1 MKITPEEAA
10 KLLLEQDNI
19 LILNH
24 AHPDGDTLGSGYAL
38 CRALLA
44 LGKHAAV
51 LCEDEVPRVFSFVQK
66 DMPKPDFEPDFVVA
80 VDIATV
86 KLMGDCVGERF
97 GARVDLC
104 IDHHYTNSMYA
115 KSVLLDDTA
124 AAACEIIFRLI
135 PLLGVEITPDMAE
148 CLYLGV
154 STDTGCF
161 RYSNV
166 TPNTLRTAASLMD
179 LGADCARIN
188 REVFETKSRSFA
200 ALERLALNSV
210 ELFFGGLFA
219 TVTVTQAMFRES
231 GASENEFDK
240 IAAIPRQ
247 IEGVLVGAAI
257 REQKNGTYKVSV
269 RTNPPMNAAE
279 ICGKMGGGGHPA
291 AAGCTLEGTLEENKA
306 TLMRFVEEALRS
318 ENELWNH

>member
-1 MKITPEEAA
+1 MKITLEEAA
-10 KLLLEQDNI
+10 KLLLERDHI

-38 CRALLA
+38 CRALLSI
-44 LGKHAAV
+44 GKKVAV
-51 LCEDEVPRVFSFVQK
+51 LCEDEIPKVFSFVKK
-66 DMPKPDFEPDFVVA
+66 DIPAMDFEPEFVVA

-86 KLMGDCVGERF
+86 KLMGEGVGKRF
-97 GARVDLC
+97 SESVDLC
-104 IDHHYTNSMYA
+104 IDHHFTNSMYA
-115 KSVLLDDTA
+115 DKVLLDDKA
-124 AAACEIIFRLI
+124 AAACEIVFRLI
-135 PLLGVEITPDMAE
+135 KALGVPITKEMAD

-166 TPNTLRTAASLMD
+166 TSATLRIAAELMD

-200 ALERLALNSV
+200 RLERLALNSV
-210 ELFFGGLFA
+210 QMHFDDLFA
-219 TVTVTQAMFRES
+219 TVTVTQDMFRES
-231 GASENEFDK
+231 GAGEDEFDR

-257 REQKNGTYKVSV
+257 REQKNGTYKMSI

-279 ICGKMGGGGHPA
+279 IASQMNGGGHPA
-291 AAGCTLEGTLEENKA
+291 AAGCTSEESLEKTKEILSEIVRKELQKA
-306 TLMRFVEEALRS
+306 GKL
-318 ENELWNH
+318 

>member
-1 MKITPEEAA
+1 MKITLDEAA

-44 LGKHAAV
+44 LGKKAAV
-51 LCEDEVPRVFSFVQK
+51 LCEDEIPKVFSFVSK
-66 DMPKPDFEPDFVVA
+66 GMPAPDFEPDYVVA

-97 GARVDLC
+97 GSRVDLC

-115 KSVLLDDTA
+115 ENVLLDDTA
-124 AAACEIIFRLI
+124 AAACEIMYKVIRK
-135 PLLGVEITPDMAE
+135 LGVEITPAMAE

-166 TPNTLRTAASLMD
+166 TSNTLRTAAELMD

-188 REVFETKSRSFA
+188 REVFETKSRPFA
-200 ALERLALNSV
+200 ALERMALNNV
-210 ELFFGGLFA
+210 ETHYDGLFA
-219 TVTVTQAMFRES
+219 TVLVTQEMFRES
-231 GASENEFDK
+231 GAMENEFDK
-240 IAAIPRQ
+240 IAGIPRQ

-279 ICGKMGGGGHPA
+279 ICGKMNGGGHPA
-291 AAGCTLEGTLEENKA
+291 AAGCTLDDTLENNKA
-306 TLMRFVEEALRS
+306 TLLKVVGEALRKAGKM
-318 ENELWNH
+318 E

>member
-1 MKITPEEAA
+1 MKITLEKAA
-10 KLLLEQDNI
+10 ELLLGQDNI

-38 CRALLA
+38 CRALHA
-44 LGKHAAV
+44 LGKNAAV
-51 LCEDEVPRVFSFVQK
+51 LCEDEIPKVFSFVAEGV
-66 DMPKPDFEPDFVVA
+66 PCPDFEPDFVVA

-97 GARVDLC
+97 GARVNLC

-115 KSVLLDDTA
+115 ENVLLDDTA
-124 AAACEIIFRLI
+124 AAACEIMFRLI
-135 PLLGVEITPDMAE
+135 RALGVEITPVMAE

-166 TPNTLRTAASLMD
+166 TSNTLRTAAELMD

-200 ALERLALNSV
+200 SLERMALNSV
-210 ELFFGGLFA
+210 ESYYDGMFA
-219 TVTVTQAMFRES
+219 AVLVTQAMFRES

-279 ICGKMGGGGHPA
+279 ICAQMNGGGHPA
-291 AAGCTLEGTLEENKA
+291 AAGCTLEGTIEENRQ
-306 TLMRFVEEALRS
+306 TLLRIVGTALR
-318 ENELWNH
+318 NAGKLN

>member
-1 MKITPEEAA
+1 MKLTVDEAA
-10 KLLLEQDNI
+10 AALREQDDI
-19 LILNH
+19 LILCH
-24 AHPDGDTLGSGYAL
+24 AHPDGDTLGCGYAL
-38 CRALLA
+38 CRALLQ
-44 LGKHAAV
+44 LGKRAAV
-51 LCEDEVPRVFSFVQK
+51 LCEDELPKALSFVAEG
-66 DMPKPDFEPDFVVA
+66 MPRADFEPSYVVA

-104 IDHHYTNSMYA
+104 IDHHFTNSLYA
-115 KSVLLDDTA
+115 RKTLLDDTA
-124 AAACEIIFRLI
+124 AAACEIIFHVI
-135 PLLGVEITPDMAE
+135 GALGATVTPIIAE

-166 TPNTLRTAASLMD
+166 TSRTLRIAADLLD

-188 REVFETKSRSFA
+188 REVFETKSRTFA
-200 ALERLALNSV
+200 MLERMALNNV
-210 ELFFGGLFA
+210 QTDFDGKFA
-219 TVTVTQAMFRES
+219 MTLVTQAMFRES
-231 GASENEFDK
+231 GAAEDEFDK

-247 IEGVLVGAAI
+247 IEGVLVGAAM

-279 ICGKMGGGGHPA
+279 ICAHMHGGGHPA
-291 AAGCTLEGTLEENKA
+291 AAGCTLEGTLEENLQ
-306 TLMRFVEEALRS
+306 TLRRFVRDALQEAGQL
-318 ENELWNH
+318 

>member
-1 MKITPEEAA
+1 MKITPEQTAE
-10 KLLLEQDNI
+10 LLRAQDDI
-19 LILNH
+19 LILCH
-24 AHPDGDTLGSGYAL
+24 ANPDGDTLGSGYAL

-44 LGKHAAV
+44 MGKRAAV
-51 LCEDEVPRVFSFVQK
+51 LCEDPIPRSFAFVAADVPK
-66 DMPKPDFEPDFVVA
+66 TDFEPQFIVA

-115 KSVLLDDTA
+115 RRVLLDDTA
-124 AAACEIIFRLI
+124 AAASETVFH
-135 PLLGVEITPDMAE
+135 LLLAMQADITPAIAD

-166 TPNTLRTAASLMD
+166 TSRTLRTAADLMD

-188 REVFETKSRSFA
+188 REIFETKSRAFA
-200 ALERLALNSV
+200 ALERMAMNTV
-210 ELFFGGLFA
+210 EMHYGGLFA
-219 TVTVTQAMFRES
+219 TVAVTQDMFRES

-257 REQKNGTYKVSV
+257 REQKNGTFKVSV
-269 RTNPPMNAAE
+269 RTNPPINAAE
-279 ICGKMGGGGHPA
+279 ICARMHGGGHPA
-291 AAGCTLEGTLEENKA
+291 AAGCTLEQSLEDSKQTLLHVVGDELRKA
-306 TLMRFVEEALRS
+306 GKLD
-318 ENELWNH
+318 